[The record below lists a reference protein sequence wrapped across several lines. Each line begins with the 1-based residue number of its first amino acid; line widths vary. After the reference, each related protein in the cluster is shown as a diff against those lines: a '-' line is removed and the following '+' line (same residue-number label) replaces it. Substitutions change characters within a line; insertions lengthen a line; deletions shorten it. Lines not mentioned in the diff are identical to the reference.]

1 MTKKEQAAF
10 ADLEHQ
16 LRLAKALRFTESVER
31 DVQPPSCMGN
41 EKLRKGW
48 DYNAYLGGYSAPR
61 VEKACTSAIYHNFGD
76 DTKTTTQGARSLFS
90 TKLLALRALRVE
102 VESKVA
108 EILAKIDEQIEEE
121 KARL

>member
-1 MTKKEQAAF
+1 MAMTKKEQTAF
-10 ADLEHQ
+10 ESLQHQ

-31 DVQPPSCMGN
+31 DVMPPSNYDG
-41 EKLRKGW
+41 LAKGW
-48 DYNAYLGGYSAPR
+48 DYNAYIGGPR
-61 VEKACTSAIYHNFGD
+61 VEKACSSCVHHGFGD
-76 DTKTTTQGARSLFS
+76 DTKTTSQGTRRLFS

-121 KARL
+121 KART